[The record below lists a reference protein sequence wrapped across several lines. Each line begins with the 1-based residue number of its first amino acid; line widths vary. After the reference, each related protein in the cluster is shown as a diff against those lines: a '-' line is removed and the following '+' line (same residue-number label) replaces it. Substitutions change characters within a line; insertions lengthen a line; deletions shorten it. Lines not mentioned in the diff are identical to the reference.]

1 MGDTQTKEIDLGNDA
16 LINEMLRDAKTV
28 QLPSE
33 LTSNPVIHKGD
44 ATQPAPMTVKE
55 ISGAGYV
62 YVWDTR
68 TFEKIPILY
77 YMLPSK
83 LRSRREDGSFRF
95 TTTEP
100 KEKPYRGTIK
110 CMLHADS
117 PNRKHFDEL
126 GFRVCPKSNITNQHQ
141 LRLHM
146 MHRHRQEWTAIEQER
161 QDKERQEDRALQ
173 RLLLSNQLKQVEKE
187 APLEAPL
194 YVSEKKKPVGR
205 PKK

>member
-1 MGDTQTKEIDLGNDA
+1 MVNNDTQTKEIDQNDA
-16 LINEMLRDAKTV
+16 LINEMLRDAKPV

-33 LTSNPVIHKGD
+33 LSTNPVIHKGD
-44 ATQPAPMTVKE
+44 AIQPAPTIVKE

-77 YMLPSK
+77 YMLASK
-83 LRSRREDGSFRF
+83 LRSRRPDGSYRF
-95 TTTEP
+95 TTVEP

-110 CMLHADS
+110 CLLHS
-117 PNRKHFDEL
+117 EGENRKHYDEL
-126 GFRVCPKSNITNQHQ
+126 GYRVCLKSNITNPHQ

-146 MHRHRQEWTAIEQER
+146 LHRHPQEWHDIEQER
-161 QDKERQEDRALQ
+161 IDVEKKEDRALQ
-173 RLLLSNQLKQVEKE
+173 RLLLSNQMKQETKAE
-187 APLEAPL
+187 PAPL
-194 YVSEKKKPVGR
+194 YISEKKPVGR